1 MSGSYSPDWL
11 FVAIFFGAFIA
22 VTIGEVVF
30 LSSRLQVPMKKAL
43 TTVFLPNFATIT
55 LGFFVTFVIF
65 GIILAVAWDENT
77 EMAGGNTGTWIAF
90 IAALGF
96 PFLLMAAIRR
106 LLIGGLR
113 IEQISRPLM
122 YAVLSTIIFFAIVC
136 GLPAIFLALR

>member
-1 MSGSYSPDWL
+1 MSGVSQDWI
-11 FVAIFFGAFIA
+11 FVAVFFGAFVA
-22 VTIGEVVF
+22 VTAGEIYWLVQK
-30 LSSRLQVPMKKAL
+30 LSVPVKKAL

-65 GIILAVAWDENT
+65 GILLAVAWDENT
-77 EMAGGNTGTWIAF
+77 AMPGGNTGTWIAF

-96 PFLLMAAIRR
+96 PFLLMAGIRR

-113 IEQISRPLM
+113 IEQISRPLP
-122 YAVLSTIIFFAIVC
+122 YAILSTIIFFAAVC